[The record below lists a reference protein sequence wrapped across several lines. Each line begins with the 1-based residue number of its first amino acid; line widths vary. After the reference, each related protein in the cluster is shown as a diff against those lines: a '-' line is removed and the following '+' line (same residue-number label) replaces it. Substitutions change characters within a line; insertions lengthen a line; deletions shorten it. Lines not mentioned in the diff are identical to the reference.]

1 MSLQY
6 KTSVAFNET
15 PDGLNTIFTTA
26 ESFYYLD
33 STYGSLSLVQGAVVK
48 TDFSYTADK
57 TITFDTAPL
66 APATAGTL
74 LVATGLFGESGGLIG
89 LWSPPL
95 FQLAYNVEDVDI
107 SVLIMKIYSADMRVQ
122 GYITA
127 AAYADAI
134 LSTPTDPVAA
144 ERIKTAI
151 GDLTMFYLRQSEY
164 VELPSETY
172 SESYSGVVSFSQ
184 TSGSSGKSISQSMT
198 EGAILGRLAEYADST
213 DYAAGMT
220 VEWGTGR
227 YASVSLIDA
236 FEDE

>member
-1 MSLQY
+1 MALQY

-15 PDGLNTIFTTA
+15 PNGILKVFTTT

-33 STYGSLSLVQGAVVK
+33 STHGSLSIVQGAIVK
-48 TDFSYTADK
+48 TDFTYTADK
-57 TITFDTAPL
+57 TVTFDDAPD

-74 LVATGLFGESGGLIG
+74 MIATGLFGESGGLIG

-95 FQLAYNVEDVDI
+95 FQLTYNVEDVNI
-107 SVLIMKIYSADMRVQ
+107 SVLIATLYRADIRVQ
-122 GYITA
+122 GYITS

-134 LSTPTDPVAA
+134 LSTPVDPVAA
-144 ERIKTAI
+144 ELIKTAI
-151 GDLTMFYLRQSEY
+151 GDLALYYLRQTEFI
-164 VELPSETY
+164 ELPSETY

-184 TSGSSGKSISQSMT
+184 SSGTSGKTISQSMT

-213 DYAAGMT
+213 NYAAAMT

-227 YASVSLIDA
+227 YASVSLVDA
-236 FEDE
+236 IVED